1 MSTNEDVNTEHDKQ
15 ISSENVVSSDF
26 VTLTSVKDEI
36 PEGIVSTPTG
46 EDDEQVSK
54 ADVLEQKHGRDKEE
68 ITSVDIVPEVSVCY
82 IQ

>member
-1 MSTNEDVNTEHDKQ
+1 MSTIEDVNTEHDKQ
-15 ISSENVVSSDF
+15 ISSENSSDF
-26 VTLTSVKDEI
+26 VILTSVKDEI

-46 EDDEQVSK
+46 EDNEQVSK

-68 ITSVDIVPEVSVCY
+68 ITPVDIVPEVSVCY